1 LLNQHQLF
9 LLLQNTDFFNGS
21 INLFEISIQLLIMVL
36 GLILSGLFSSS
47 EVSFFSLTPH
57 QVQDEVGAK
66 HMDPSLHRI
75 VTMLD
80 RPRRLLATI
89 LIGNT
94 FANIVTSVMAAV
106 ITGNLVHYF
115 GAPEILTYFVEVIVV
130 TFTIVIL
137 SEITPKV
144 IAIKNP
150 MALSRKLSGFIYSFF
165 ILMRP
170 LAQSIANSTLRLERY
185 LPKPQ
190 YRISS
195 HDIKHIAEVGEKQ
208 GSLKGDEREII
219 ENVIEFG
226 NMTVREIMTS
236 RVNIVA
242 VATDDSLGEVLKLI
256 KEKSLS
262 RLQLYENE
270 LDNIV
275 GVIYAKDLLPYLD
288 SSHLQDMTINWRT
301 MARKAL
307 FIPSSKKLDDLL
319 QDFQREKT
327 HMAIVVDEYG
337 GTEGLITLDDVLSE
351 IIGELTD
358 EHTETEQLYT
368 RLRSDVYIF
377 DAKIDLDDMS
387 DILEKELTSEEDD
400 YETLGGLI
408 YHLTEHIPDVGEKVH
423 FKGLELTVHEVDN
436 NRVKKVKVRL
446 LPEEE
451 QSENT
456 SLDYKGETDK

>member
-1 LLNQHQLF
+1 M
-9 LLLQNTDFFNGS
+9 LLQETGALGGS
-21 INLFEISIQLLIMVL
+21 LNLLELIIQILIMIL

-47 EVSFFSLTPH
+47 EVSFFSLTTQ
-57 QVQDEVGAK
+57 QVQEEADEYKSNA
-66 HMDPSLHRI
+66 SFRRI
-75 VTMLD
+75 ITMLD

-94 FANIVTSVMAAV
+94 FSNIVTSVMAAV
-106 ITGNLVHYF
+106 ITGSLVHYL
-115 GAPEILTYFVEVIVV
+115 GAPEVITYVVEVIVV

-150 MALSRKLSGFIYSFF
+150 MALSRKLSGFIYTFF
-165 ILMRP
+165 VFLGP
-170 LAQSIANSTLRLERY
+170 LARVIANSTLRLERY

-195 HDIKHIAEVGEKQ
+195 YDIKHIAEVGELQ

-226 NMTVREIMTS
+226 TMTVREIMTS
-236 RVNIVA
+236 RVNIIA
-242 VATDDSLGEVLKLI
+242 VSTEDSLGEVLKLI

-262 RLQLYENE
+262 RLPLYEND

-275 GVIYAKDLLPYLD
+275 GIIYAKDLLPYLE
-288 SSHLQDMTINWRT
+288 SEHLQDSTINWRT
-301 MARKAL
+301 MARKAF

-387 DILEKELTSEEDD
+387 DILEIELTTETDE

-408 YHLTEHIPDVGEKVH
+408 YHLTEHIPDTGEKVI
-423 FKGLELTVHEVDN
+423 FKGLELTVHEVEN
-436 NRVKKVKVRL
+436 NRLKKVKVRV

-451 QSENT
+451 QQSENT
-456 SLDYKGETDK
+456 SVNLNGETDN

>member
-1 LLNQHQLF
+1 
-9 LLLQNTDFFNGS
+9 
-21 INLFEISIQLLIMVL
+21 MVL

-47 EVSFFSLTPH
+47 EVSFFSLTSH
-57 QVQDEVGAK
+57 QVQEEISEQKTEATLRR
-66 HMDPSLHRI
+66 M
-75 VTMLD
+75 VTMLE

-106 ITGNLVHYF
+106 ITGSIVQYLGVP
-115 GAPEILTYFVEVIVV
+115 ALITYIIEVIII

-150 MALSRKLSGFIYSFF
+150 MAMSKKLSGFIYSFF
-165 ILMRP
+165 VILGP

-195 HDIKHIAEVGEKQ
+195 HDIKHIAEVGELQ

-236 RVNIVA
+236 RVNIIA
-242 VATDDSLGEVLKLI
+242 VSTEDSLGEVLKLI

-262 RLQLYENE
+262 RLPLYENE

-275 GVIYAKDLLPYLD
+275 GIIYAKDLLPYLD
-288 SSHLQDMTINWRT
+288 SANLKETTINWRT
-301 MARKAL
+301 MARKAF

-377 DAKIDLDDMS
+377 DAKIDLDDMA
-387 DILEKELTSEEDD
+387 DILEKELTTEEDD

-408 YHLTEHIPDVGEKVH
+408 YHLTEHIPDPGEKVN
-423 FKGLELTVHEVDN
+423 FKGLELTVHEVEN
-436 NRVKKVKVRL
+436 NRLKKVKVRV

-451 QSENT
+451 QQSENT
-456 SLDYKGETDK
+456 SVNYNGETDS

>member
-1 LLNQHQLF
+1 LSLLFQESGVLGGSF
-9 LLLQNTDFFNGS
+9 SLLGLA
-21 INLFEISIQLLIMVL
+21 IQLLIMVL

-47 EVSFFSLTPH
+47 EVSFFSLTSH
-57 QVQDEVGAK
+57 QVQEEISEQKTEATLRR
-66 HMDPSLHRI
+66 M
-75 VTMLD
+75 VTMLE

-106 ITGNLVHYF
+106 ITGSIVQYLGVP
-115 GAPEILTYFVEVIVV
+115 ALITYIIEVIII

-150 MALSRKLSGFIYSFF
+150 MAMSKKLSGFIYSFF
-165 ILMRP
+165 VILGP

-195 HDIKHIAEVGEKQ
+195 HDIKHIAEVGELQ

-236 RVNIVA
+236 RVNIIA
-242 VATDDSLGEVLKLI
+242 VSTEDSLGEVLKLI

-262 RLQLYENE
+262 RLPLYENE

-275 GVIYAKDLLPYLD
+275 GIIYAKDLLPYLD
-288 SSHLQDMTINWRT
+288 SANLKETTINWRT
-301 MARKAL
+301 MARKAF

-377 DAKIDLDDMS
+377 DAKIDLDDMA
-387 DILEKELTSEEDD
+387 DILEKELTTEEDD

-408 YHLTEHIPDVGEKVH
+408 YHLTEHIPDPGEKVN
-423 FKGLELTVHEVDN
+423 FKGLELTVHEVEN
-436 NRVKKVKVRL
+436 NRLKKVKVRV

-451 QSENT
+451 QQSENT
-456 SLDYKGETDK
+456 SVNYNGETDS